1 MPADIPTG
9 DVKKKKNCHFKHE
22 WFIYCASIIK
32 HIIMAKVN
40 IGITDKNRQAV
51 AAELTTILADEHV
64 LYNKTRSYHWNVEG
78 PSFMELHKLYEEQ
91 YTQLAEII
99 DEVAERIRT
108 IGHYAEGRLKELLK
122 LTSLEEEAIPVKFD
136 KQIPNLES
144 DHEVIIV
151 KLRKMIKEFDEKYKD
166 TGSSDFAT
174 GLLKEHEKMAWML
187 RSYLG

>member
-1 MPADIPTG
+1 MG
-9 DVKKKKNCHFKHE
+9 
-22 WFIYCASIIK
+22 
-32 HIIMAKVN
+32 KVN
-40 IGITDKNRQAV
+40 IGITEKNRQAV
-51 AAELTTILADEHV
+51 ASELTKLLADEHV

-91 YTQLAEII
+91 YNQLAEVI

-108 IGHYAEGRLKELLK
+108 IGHFAEGRLKELLK
-122 LTSLEEEAIPVKFD
+122 LASLEEGAIPVKFE
-136 KQIPNLES
+136 KQIPNLEA
-144 DHEVIIV
+144 DHETIIV
-151 KLRKMIKEFDEKYKD
+151 RLRKLIKDFDEKYKD